1 MKVKVFTFNPF
12 YEKTYILFDE
22 TKEAVLIDPGCFSLE
37 EEQELQHFIQ
47 QENLRIKFLLNTHC
61 HLDHVFGNEFICK
74 HYQLLP
80 QFHEKELMIFRS
92 VPQHASIYGFHN
104 INLFSEPIHFLK
116 ENDEIIFGNQQKL
129 KVIFVPGHSLGHIA
143 FYHEQENA
151 LFSGDVLFKNSVGRT
166 DLPGSDVNDLLCS
179 IFDKLYLLPENTIVF
194 PGHGETTTIGAE
206 KLNNPYTKR

>member
-12 YEKTYILFDE
+12 REKTYILFDE
-22 TKEAVLIDPGCFSLE
+22 TKEAVLIDPGCFLLE
-37 EEQELQHFIQ
+37 EEQELQNFIQ

-74 HYQLLP
+74 YHQLLP
-80 QFHEKELMIFRS
+80 QFHEKELTIFRS
-92 VPQHASIYGFHN
+92 VPQYASIYGFHN

-129 KVIFVPGHSLGHIA
+129 RVVFVPGHSPGHIA

-166 DLPGSDVNDLLCS
+166 DLPGSDVNDLLRS

-194 PGHGETTTIGAE
+194 PGHGETTTIGSE